1 MSDND
6 QPHFVNKFS
15 KPSRWKLPAA
25 LKLIWEPNQQF
36 LLSPKQ
42 SLGLPGGEIIFFGCS
57 LARQT
62 NAVCGK
68 ARVKSQLWPSQD
80 IPLSGVSGYHRVS
93 NVYLQPKMQN
103 SSTS

>member
-57 LARQT
+57 RART
-62 NAVCGK
+62 NKCG
-68 ARVKSQLWPSQD
+68 VWQGQSQE
-80 IPLSGVSGYHRVS
+80 
-93 NVYLQPKMQN
+93 
-103 SSTS
+103 STMT